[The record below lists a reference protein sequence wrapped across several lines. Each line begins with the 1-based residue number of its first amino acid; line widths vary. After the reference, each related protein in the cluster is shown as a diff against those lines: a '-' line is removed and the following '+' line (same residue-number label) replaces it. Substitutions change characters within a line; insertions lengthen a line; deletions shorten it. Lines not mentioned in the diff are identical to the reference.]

1 MRVWKAVVGL
11 CVLTLICSGVA
22 ALGDDTNNNN
32 TNNNN
37 NMGNGNDQIPPDQVE
52 APPPEAPE
60 NPPAA
65 QPAPAPT
72 YGPLMT
78 LFEQFGFGKPME
90 NLGFNIHG
98 YVEGGYLYDLNVPH
112 NTTPP
117 RSAPGDMILFAGPY
131 KNEPMLN
138 QADLTIERD
147 MVNLPKGDWDFGGLV
162 EVGYGRDDF
171 FTHSN
176 GILDQHNKQGG
187 TGLDD
192 QLDILQLYGQF
203 GIPVGTGL
211 TLEAGKFESFLGY
224 EKIDPTQNLFYT
236 HSYGFSFGKPFT
248 NTGAFASYTFKD
260 PSAENVATLTGGISR
275 GWNQSIYDNNG
286 DIDGIIQLKNTL
298 GSSTWYANIEFGPE
312 GVLPYGPADHGHWWV
327 TPEGIVSFN
336 FDPIVISAD
345 LLYGDAPDLTQWFS
359 AAVYFQYKIDPHML
373 LGARVEYYHDGR
385 GVTTGVGGTD
395 INYAEVTLGTTL
407 MPFPDSPFLD
417 TLGFRPEVRFDTADN
432 PVLDASKHT
441 QVTVACDII
450 YRY

>member
-22 ALGDDTNNNN
+22 ALGDDTNNN
-32 TNNNN
+32 TNN

-60 NPPAA
+60 NPPA
-65 QPAPAPT
+65 QPAPATTT

-90 NLGFNIHG
+90 DLGINIHG
-98 YVEGGYLYDLNVPH
+98 YVEGGYFYDLTVPH

-117 RSAPGDMILFAGPY
+117 RSAPGDMILFAGVY

-176 GILDQHNKQGG
+176 GILDNHNKEGG
-187 TGLDD
+187 TGNDD
-192 QLDILQLYGQF
+192 QLDLLQLYGQL

-248 NTGAFASYTFKD
+248 NTGVFASYTFKD

-286 DIDGIIQLKNTL
+286 DIDGIVQLKNTL
-298 GSSTWYANIEFGPE
+298 GNTTWVANLEVGPE
-312 GVLPYGPADHGHWWV
+312 GVLPYGPADYAHWWV
-327 TPEGIVSFN
+327 TPEGIISLN
-336 FDPIVISAD
+336 FDPLTISTD

-359 AAVYFQYKIDPHML
+359 AALYVQYKLDPHML
-373 LGARVEYYHDGR
+373 LGTRVEYYHDGR

-395 INYAEVTLGTTL
+395 INYAEVTFGTTL
-407 MPFPDSPFLD
+407 TPFPDSPFLD
-417 TLGFRPEVRFDTADN
+417 TLGIRPEVRFDTANNAVFDG
-432 PVLDASKHT
+432 SKFNE
-441 QVTVACDII
+441 VTVACDIV
-450 YRY
+450 YKY